1 MNMTTR
7 PTSHLI
13 HSGFLDILSLI
24 PPSTQPVSHPQQE
37 GRKPE
42 DDLRKI
48 LSDHTTASPRP
59 KPKNGKERQKEKDG
73 RKSIEQGLKKRK
85 VDKAIIGPPMD
96 FRYVPPSPVSLEPQ
110 SSSLNPVD
118 PDPTPSL
125 TESKSNLN
133 RVEQERWN

>member
-59 KPKNGKERQKEKDG
+59 KPKKEREKEG

-85 VDKAIIGPPMD
+85 IDKAIIGPPMD
-96 FRYVPPSPVSLEPQ
+96 FRYVPHHLHRHY
-110 SSSLNPVD
+110 
-118 PDPTPSL
+118 PTPPKYPLSIL
-125 TESKSNLN
+125 LIQLHLPL
-133 RVEQERWN
+133 RPI